1 MPDSPSRPLRV
12 FLCHS
17 SGDKP
22 TVRGLYQKLIAEGWI
37 DVWLDEEKLLPGQ
50 DWDYEIEKALDNS
63 DAVIVTLSTGS
74 VSKEGYV
81 QKELRFV
88 LDIALE
94 KPEGTIFILPVR
106 LDHCERP
113 RRLRSIQG
121 IDYFPP
127 EHREVAFAR
136 LRRSLEQR
144 ANALG
149 IATETAESM
158 PAPVKTIQEGSE
170 VESKRTI
177 SQVVK
182 HLSMIKFAP
191 GGHITYTFLEMEFV
205 EVPAAEFMMGS
216 RDQDEPNDDEMP
228 QHTLDIPY
236 DYFMARFPVTN
247 AQYAA
252 YAQARGIIHPVSGWE
267 KKGDHPVVNV
277 SWNDALAYC
286 RWLNDVRGNE
296 LPSGVVLRLPTEA
309 EWEKAARG
317 TDGLIYPWGN
327 TFDKNRCNVDEGG
340 KNDTT
345 PVGAYSPQGDSPYG
359 AADMAGNVWE
369 WTHSLF
375 KGYPYEADDGREDE
389 NASGNHVQR
398 GGSFIGTNQFAR
410 SASRYRGDPGF
421 LDFVGFRVVV
431 APHIP

>member
-1 MPDSPSRPLRV
+1 MPGSPSRSLRV

-22 TVRGLYQKLIAEGWI
+22 AVRGLYQKLSAEGWV

-50 DWDYEIEKALDNS
+50 NWEYEIEQALDNS
-63 DAVIVTLSTGS
+63 DAVIVSLSTHS

-94 KPEGTIFILPVR
+94 KPEGTIFILPLR
-106 LDHCERP
+106 LDDCERP
-113 RRLRSIQG
+113 RGLRSIQG
-121 IDYFPP
+121 VDYFPP
-127 EHREVAFAR
+127 ERLELAYAR
-136 LRRSLEQR
+136 LCRSLELR
-144 ANALG
+144 ARALG
-149 IATETAESM
+149 IVTGQGDSKLE
-158 PAPVKTIQEGSE
+158 PVISIQEGSA
-170 VESKRTI
+170 VESERTI
-177 SQVVK
+177 SEVVK

-191 GGHITYTFLEMEFV
+191 GGHVTYTFVELEFV
-205 EVPAAEFMMGS
+205 EVPAGEFIMGS
-216 RDQDEPNDDEMP
+216 RNLKEPVDEEMP
-228 QHTLDIPY
+228 QHTVDIPY

-252 YAQARGIIHPVSGWE
+252 YMDAKGFIHPVSGWE
-267 KKGDHPVVNV
+267 EKTDHPVVNV
-277 SWNDALAYC
+277 SWDDAMAFC
-286 RWLNDVRGNE
+286 RWLNDGRGNE
-296 LPSGVVLRLPTEA
+296 LPAGVVLRLPTEA

-317 TDGLIYPWGN
+317 THGLIYPWGN
-327 TFDKNRCNVDEGG
+327 TFDKSKCNIDEGG

-345 PVGAYSPQGDSPYG
+345 SVGDYSPQGDSPYG

-375 KGYPYEADDGREDE
+375 RGYPYRADDGREDE
-389 NASGNHVQR
+389 DVPGNRVQR
-398 GGSFIGTNQFAR
+398 GGSFIGTNQLAR
-410 SASRYRGDPGF
+410 SASRYRGTPGF

-431 APHIP
+431 APQLL

>member
-1 MPDSPSRPLRV
+1 MPGSPSRPLRV

-17 SGDKP
+17 SGDKSP
-22 TVRGLYQKLIAEGWI
+22 VRELYQKLSAEGWM

-50 DWDYEIEKALDNS
+50 DWD
-63 DAVIVTLSTGS
+63 AVIVSLSTGS

-88 LDIALE
+88 LEIALE
-94 KPEGTIFILPVR
+94 KPEGTIFILPLR
-106 LDHCERP
+106 LDDCERP
-113 RRLRSIQG
+113 RRLRTIQG
-121 IDYFPP
+121 VDYFPP
-127 EHREVAFAR
+127 ERRELAYAR
-136 LRRSLEQR
+136 LLRSLELR

-149 IATETAESM
+149 IVKESAESK
-158 PAPVKTIQEGSE
+158 PAPVKIIQEGSE
-170 VESKRTI
+170 VESKRKI

-191 GGHITYTFLEMEFV
+191 GGHVTYTFVEMVFV
-205 EVPAAEFMMGS
+205 EVPAGKFMMGS
-216 RDQDEPNDDEMP
+216 HEQDERDDDEKP
-228 QHTLDIPY
+228 QHTVDIPY

-252 YAQARGIIHPVSGWE
+252 YVNAKGIIHPVSGWE
-267 KKGDHPVVNV
+267 QKRDHPVVNV
-277 SWNDALAYC
+277 SWNDAMAYC
-286 RWLNDVRGNE
+286 RWLNDLRSSE

-317 TDGLIYPWGN
+317 ADGLLYPWGD
-327 TFDKNRCNVDEGG
+327 TFDKNKCNIDEAG

-345 PVGAYSPQGDSPYG
+345 PVEAYSPQGDSPYG

-375 KGYPYEADDGREDE
+375 KSYPYEADDGREDE
-389 NASGNHVQR
+389 TVSGDHVQR
-398 GGSFIGTNQFAR
+398 GGSFIGTNQLAR
-410 SASRYRGDPGF
+410 SASRYRGNRGF
-421 LDFVGFRVVV
+421 LDFVGFRVAV

>member
-17 SGDKP
+17 SSDKP
-22 TVRGLYQKLIAEGWI
+22 TVRELYQKLSSEGWM

-50 DWDYEIEKALDNS
+50 DWDYEIEKALDSS
-63 DAVIVTLSTGS
+63 DAVIVSLSTGS

-94 KPEGTIFILPVR
+94 KPEGTIFILPLR
-106 LDHCERP
+106 LDASERP
-113 RRLRSIQG
+113 RRLRPIESV
-121 IDYFPP
+121 DYFPP
-127 EHREVAFAR
+127 ESRELAYAR
-136 LRRSLEQR
+136 LRRSLKLR
-144 ANALG
+144 ADALG
-149 IATETAESM
+149 IVTETAES
-158 PAPVKTIQEGSE
+158 PAKSTREGPE
-170 VESKRTI
+170 VESKREI

-182 HLSMIKFAP
+182 HLSIIKVTP
-191 GGHITYTFLEMEFV
+191 GGHVVYALGTMELV
-205 EVPAAEFMMGS
+205 EVPAGEFMMGS
-216 RDQDEPNDDEMP
+216 RNMEEPVDEEMP
-228 QHTLDIPY
+228 EHTVDIPH
-236 DYFMARFPVTN
+236 DYFLARFPVTN

-252 YAQARGIIHPVSGWE
+252 YVNAKGIIHPVSDWE
-267 KKGDHPVVNV
+267 KKPDHPVVNV
-277 SWNDALAYC
+277 SWDDAMAYC
-286 RWLNDVRGNE
+286 RWLNDVQGNE
-296 LPSGVVLRLPTEA
+296 LPLGVVLRLPTEA

-327 TFDKNRCNVDEGG
+327 TFDKNKCNVDEGG

-345 PVGAYSPQGDSPYG
+345 SVGAYSPDGDSPYG

-375 KGYPYEADDGREDE
+375 KSYPYKADDGREDE
-389 NASGNHVQR
+389 NVSGNHVQR
-398 GGSFIGTNQFAR
+398 GGSFIGPNQLAR
-410 SASRYRGDPGF
+410 TASRYRGDLSF

-431 APHIP
+431 APPIS